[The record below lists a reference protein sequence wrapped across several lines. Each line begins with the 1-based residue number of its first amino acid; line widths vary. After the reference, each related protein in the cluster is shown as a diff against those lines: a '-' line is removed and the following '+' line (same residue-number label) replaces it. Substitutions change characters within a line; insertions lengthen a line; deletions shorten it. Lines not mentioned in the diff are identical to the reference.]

1 MKKIR
6 IEWLLLAIAVA
17 FLAFAG
23 GLAVGQRLTEGEI
36 RITTANSHAVPSSE
50 LTGEDQTA
58 TAASESPPIS
68 SPPRR
73 STRSC

>member
-23 GLAVGQRLTEGEI
+23 GLSVGQRLTEG
-36 RITTANSHAVPSSE
+36 
-50 LTGEDQTA
+50 
-58 TAASESPPIS
+58 
-68 SPPRR
+68 
-73 STRSC
+73 